1 MGVSYNKK
9 GHAVN
14 TGRWLNGCYS
24 GPAVTLSPG
33 APSPAAARGRPRRR
47 AFLVGVD
54 AYTSIARLQG
64 CVNDTA
70 DMQRALQSVGF
81 VCTVHSNPTRER
93 LWTEFNTFA
102 GSLRDADEVFIHFSG
117 HGGEAH
123 KVLYLMPADYPADWA
138 LDDAAHLAPPQ
149 MREEN
154 ERHAV
159 SHEQVIERL
168 GRQADRLT
176 IVMVLDC
183 CRYDGTNHTHKE
195 LAREREAESAAPGRA
210 LARPPGGA
218 SAGASKARRVTANR
232 FCYMYACD
240 PGTVAFEMQNRGA
253 FTRCFVEALHSSP
266 AGLPLSRLFGRASVA
281 MCAQTAGRQMP
292 WKESSG
298 DIDDYEL
305 KPAAAAAAGPSAP
318 TAAAASPTG
327 ASVAPASAAAPGSSS
342 KR

>member
-1 MGVSYNKK
+1 VGVSYDKE

-14 TGRWLNGCYS
+14 TGRWLNGRYS

-33 APSPAAARGRPRRR
+33 APSPAAARDRPRRR

-54 AYTSIARLQG
+54 AYTSIAPLKG

-81 VCTVHSNPTRER
+81 VCTVHCNPTRER
-93 LWTEFNTFA
+93 LWTEFNTFV
-102 GSLRDADEVFIHFSG
+102 GSLRNEDEVFIHFSG

-154 ERHAV
+154 ERRAV
-159 SHEQVIERL
+159 SHEQMIEQL
-168 GRQADRLT
+168 GRQADHLT

-183 CRYDGTNHTHKE
+183 CRYDGTNHTYKE

-218 SAGASKARRVTANR
+218 SASVPKARRVTANR

-240 PGTVAFEMQNRGA
+240 PGTVAFEVQNRGA
-253 FTRCFVEALHSSP
+253 FTRCFVEALHRCP
-266 AGLPLSRLFGRASVA
+266 AGLPLSKLFGRASVA
-281 MCAQTAGRQMP
+281 MRAQTAGRQMP
-292 WKESSG
+292 WKESNG

-305 KPAAAAAAGPSAP
+305 KPAAAAAAGPSSP
-318 TAAAASPTG
+318 TAAAASAMG
-327 ASVAPASAAAPGSSS
+327 ASVAPSAASPGSPST
-342 KR
+342 R